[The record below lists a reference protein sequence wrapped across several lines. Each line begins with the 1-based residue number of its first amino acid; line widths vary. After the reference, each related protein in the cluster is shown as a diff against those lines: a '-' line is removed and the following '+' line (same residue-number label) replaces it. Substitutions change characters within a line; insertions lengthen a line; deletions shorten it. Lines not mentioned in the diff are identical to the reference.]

1 MLYVHSLTH
10 MIAFIVVT
18 VYALLLFS
26 LKCDPVKPLSAA
38 AVFVRELWSSRKLLL
53 HFLAMV
59 SVLVFN
65 KIEIALENSMQY
77 GSDFTPIFHKL
88 EGDFAVGLQRLF
100 ENDVLTYGLGYF
112 YLVVFPALMIASIG
126 LYTYEKQ
133 YKLFHAVCYAMM
145 INYMIAIP
153 FYFFFQVN
161 EVHTFNPN
169 VKFLLMDVFPS
180 FESEY
185 RPLSDVDNCFPSLH
199 TSLSV
204 SMAVIAARSGNR
216 FWKTFTRIS
225 AAVIMFSTIYLGIH
239 WLTDMIAGLT
249 LGFASSRLAL
259 RLVEDRQ
266 LFGRMEMEGRNVDGK
281 W

>member
-1 MLYVHSLTH
+1 
-10 MIAFIVVT
+10 MIALIVFT
-18 VYALLLFS
+18 VYALLIFS
-26 LKCDPVKPLSAA
+26 FKGDPVRPFSAA
-38 AVFVRELWSSRKLLL
+38 AVFVRELWSSRKLLI
-53 HFLAMV
+53 HFSAMV

-65 KIEIALENSMQY
+65 KVEIALENGNQY
-77 GSDFTPIFHKL
+77 GSDFTPFFYKL
-88 EGDFAVGLQRLF
+88 EGEFAVGLQRLF
-100 ENDVLTYGLGYF
+100 ENDVLTFGLGYF
-112 YLVVFPALMIASIG
+112 YLVVFPALMIVSIG
-126 LYTYEKQ
+126 LYTYEKR
-133 YKLFHAVCYAMM
+133 YKLFNAVCYAMM

-153 FYFFFQVN
+153 FYFFFRVN
-161 EVHTFNPN
+161 EVHAFNPN
-169 VKFLLMDVFPS
+169 VKFLLLDMFPS

-225 AAVIMFSTIYLGIH
+225 TAVIMFSTIYLGIH

-249 LGFASSRLAL
+249 LGYAASRLAL
-259 RLVEDRQ
+259 RLSEGRQ
-266 LFGRMEMEGRNVDGK
+266 LFGGMEMERRNVDGK